1 MFDRFTRSGA
11 LAALAVVACHRT
23 APPPAATLALPDVLA
38 GFTAS
43 AGVGG
48 DNFVR
53 RRYTRAAVHIDVTLA
68 RAAPLGTGT
77 GGFAAWL
84 EMSRAGFPQASLDA
98 PSDDANGFYQCTAG
112 APSSC
117 DLLIQM
123 RSGVHLELRG
133 GGTSSRA
140 DVDDIARALPLRAL
154 AALPIDA
161 NSRSR

>member
-1 MFDRFTRSGA
+1 
-11 LAALAVVACHRT
+11 LLLLLAVVACHRS
-23 APPPAATLALPDVLA
+23 APPTATSLALPDALA

-43 AGVGG
+43 TTVGG

-68 RAAPLGTGT
+68 RAAPLGSGT

-98 PSDDANGFYQCTAG
+98 PGEEANGFYQCTA
-112 APSSC
+112 ATPPSC

-123 RSGVHLELRG
+123 RSGLHLEIRG

-154 AALPIDA
+154 AALPGDA
-161 NSRSR
+161 NSRPR

>member
-1 MFDRFTRSGA
+1 M
-11 LAALAVVACHRT
+11 LAFAVAACHRT
-23 APPPAATLALPDVLA
+23 GPPPATSLALPDALA
-38 GFTAS
+38 GFTAVTAVS
-43 AGVGG
+43 G
-48 DNFVR
+48 DSFVR
-53 RRYTRAAVHIDVTLA
+53 RRYARAAVYVDVTLA
-68 RAAPLGTGT
+68 RAPLGTGT

-98 PSDDANGFYQCTAG
+98 PGEDANGFYQCTA
-112 APSSC
+112 ATPPSC

-154 AALPIDA
+154 AALPVDVDGGGG
-161 NSRSR
+161 RP